1 MFGAVAAVALQ
12 KFGGEFGATERLG
25 RLLTAIGTLVRRPRH
40 DSLLAATIAARG
52 PERGNA
58 FAYRKASKLHAAM
71 HAMR

>member
-1 MFGAVAAVALQ
+1 MFGAVVAVALQ

-25 RLLTAIGTLVRRPRH
+25 CLLTAAGTLVRRPGH
-40 DSLLAATIAARG
+40 DSLPAATIAARG

-58 FAYRKASKLHAAM
+58 LARRKASKLHSAM